1 MASRYD
7 EGMARPIVAL
17 VTGAAL
23 CVATMALAAQDLGL
37 DPNAAYERLPAG
49 PGRDVLIKACI
60 TCHDPQRAAS
70 VRLTRDGWY
79 EVVANMATRGMKA
92 TDAEQ
97 EVIVEYL
104 ATHFLGEAPRPI
116 NINTAE
122 QIDFELVLGML
133 RREAAAII
141 AHRDLNGPFKD
152 VAELKKVKGIDV
164 KKVDAGKDRIVAF
177 IPGTR

>member
-1 MASRYD
+1 MS
-7 EGMARPIVAL
+7 
-17 VTGAAL
+17 
-23 CVATMALAAQDLGL
+23 L
-37 DPNAAYERLPAG
+37 DGPFEKLPAG
-49 PGRDVLIKACI
+49 PGRDVVIKSCI

-70 VRLTRDGWY
+70 IRLTRDGWY

-92 TDAEQ
+92 TEEEH

-122 QIDFELVLGML
+122 AIDFESVLGML

-141 AHRDLNGPFKD
+141 AFRDLNGFFKSVTD
-152 VAELKKVKGIDV
+152 LKQVKGIDY
-164 KKVDAGKDRIVAF
+164 KKVEAGKDRIVAF
-177 IPGTR
+177 VPGTR

>member
-1 MASRYD
+1 MTRSTAAFAAAAAASILSF
-7 EGMARPIVAL
+7 GV
-17 VTGAAL
+17 
-23 CVATMALAAQDLGL
+23 LAAQGPGIDAT
-37 DPNAAYERLPAG
+37 DTYDRLPAG
-49 PGRDVLIKACI
+49 AGRDVMIKSCI

-70 VRLTRDGWY
+70 VRLTKDGWY
-79 EVVANMATRGMKA
+79 EVVASMMTRGMKA
-92 TDAEQ
+92 TEEEQ
-97 EVIVEYL
+97 AVIVEYL
-104 ATHFLGEAPRPI
+104 STHFLGEAPRPI

-122 QIDFELVLGML
+122 QIDFEMVLGML

-152 VAELKKVKGIDV
+152 VAELKKVKGIDP